1 MWVLLPNAM
10 PSKIYPIYPIKIP
23 IKVFPIKSLFRCNR
37 FGPPPP
43 PSPPHQWRVST
54 AGRRATAEGPQ
65 GMLLLTNINN
75 NNKDMKN
82 LALLGFAI
90 AMQQTKNQILDHRKL

>member
-23 IKVFPIKSLFRCNR
+23 IKVFPIKSLFRCNC
-37 FGPPPP
+37 FG
-43 PSPPHQWRVST
+43 PPHQWRVST

-75 NNKDMKN
+75 NKDMKN

-90 AMQQTKNQILDHRKL
+90 AMQQTKN